1 MGLAPVALPGRLG
14 QRSISF
20 ANKIYIFYNV
30 YIKDSKILT
39 NIKMFELNTCIVFG
53 QNFKNTD

>member
-1 MGLAPVALPGRLG
+1 MGLAPVALPVRLG

-39 NIKMFELNTCIVFG
+39 NIKMI
-53 QNFKNTD
+53 K